1 MSGGQQGYG
10 QSSYMPPSWAGGG
23 NYGRDMSTGMPPQGG
38 MSGPRPPWMPNEH
51 GAMGNVFWSDAAK
64 EQWYAANPAAQRP
77 GAPMPSG
84 DMSGPWPGLGGSGT
98 KMPGFV
104 GGGYQAAWGP
114 PPGRDM
120 QHMESPA
127 VAAGRTMGTGL
138 ASSMGQTGGAEGRPY
153 QWGPVQ
159 PPGGG
164 WYPEVTK
171 PMPKADPMA
180 GFQQLLAQDPHAASE
195 ALNFNP
201 AWMMQNMGQLQGM
214 VPGGDFGQWR
224 NQYGASTSNAGPITD
239 AQRAL
244 IRQKMGW

>member
-23 NYGRDMSTGMPPQGG
+23 SYGRDMSTGMPAQG
-38 MSGPRPPWMPNEH
+38 
-51 GAMGNVFWSDAAK
+51 
-64 EQWYAANPAAQRP
+64 
-77 GAPMPSG
+77 PSG
-84 DMSGPWPGLGGSGT
+84 DMRGPWPGLGGNST

-224 NQYGASTSNAGPITD
+224 NQYGASTSNAGSITD